1 MSDYQRIARAIEF
14 VRTNARAQPSLEDIA
29 EAVHLSPWHLQRLF
43 SRWAGVTPK
52 RFLQALT
59 VEDAKVR
66 LMSGRESLLRVA
78 GDVGLNS
85 ASSLYDHFVTLEAV
99 TPDEYRKMGL
109 DLRLEVAFHET
120 PLGLLFVAT
129 TDRGICHISFVED
142 DKAMALHTLQ
152 AQWPGAEIEINAQT
166 GAALV
171 EQLFSAN
178 PDRLQRPLSLWVK
191 GTNFQISVWRALLAL
206 DQRAL
211 TTYGDV
217 AASIGRP
224 KAVRAVGSAVGANPL
239 ALIIPCHR
247 VIRADGEIGGYR
259 WGETRKRALLARE
272 ATRTRT
278 GE

>member
-1 MSDYQRIARAIEF
+1 
-14 VRTNARAQPSLEDIA
+14 
-29 EAVHLSPWHLQRLF
+29 
-43 SRWAGVTPK
+43 
-52 RFLQALT
+52 
-59 VEDAKVR
+59 
-66 LMSGRESLLRVA
+66 
-78 GDVGLNS
+78 
-85 ASSLYDHFVTLEAV
+85 
-99 TPDEYRKMGL
+99 
-109 DLRLEVAFHET
+109 
-120 PLGLLFVAT
+120 
-129 TDRGICHISFVED
+129 
-142 DKAMALHTLQ
+142 MALHMLQ

-191 GTNFQISVWRALLAL
+191 GTNFQVSVWRALLAL
-206 DQRAL
+206 DQGAL